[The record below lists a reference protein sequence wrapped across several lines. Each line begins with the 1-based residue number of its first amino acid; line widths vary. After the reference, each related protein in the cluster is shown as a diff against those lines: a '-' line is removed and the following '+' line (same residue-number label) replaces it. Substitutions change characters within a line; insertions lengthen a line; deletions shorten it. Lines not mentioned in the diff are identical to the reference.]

1 MTCSTIINHD
11 CSLSDSVLAI
21 FATKSLAF
29 DVSNV
34 IPRQYPRGYNLC
46 CWEGVPAELIGPC
59 RWGQTCIK
67 INSGPDAKR
76 CPKG

>member
-1 MTCSTIINHD
+1 MIVLCLI
-11 CSLSDSVLAI
+11 LSVAI
-21 FATKSLAF
+21 FATKSPAF
-29 DVSNV
+29 DILNV
-34 IPRQYPRGYNLC
+34 IPSIPRQYPRGYNLC
-46 CWEGVPAELIGPC
+46 CWEGVPSELIGPC